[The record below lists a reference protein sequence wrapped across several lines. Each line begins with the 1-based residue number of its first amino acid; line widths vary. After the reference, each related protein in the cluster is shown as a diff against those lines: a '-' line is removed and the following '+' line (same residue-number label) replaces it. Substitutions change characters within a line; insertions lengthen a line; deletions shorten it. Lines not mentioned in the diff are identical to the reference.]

1 MELARMLADDRA
13 VAPVIGV
20 ILVVAIAVL
29 LATVVGVFTVG
40 IGEQTTPEVPSVVV
54 AFEYDA
60 TAAPGDEDSW
70 DRTKAEASD
79 ASDDGDVDGLLT
91 VTHDHGFRVP
101 ADRLE
106 LVGASGLD
114 DGAFVDDDVDAFGG
128 DGYYDSG
135 DELRVWVAEGDT
147 VTVVWRS
154 PEGTKSAALGV
165 WNGA

>member
-1 MELARMLADDRA
+1 MEPIPLLADDRA

-20 ILVVAIAVL
+20 ILVVAVAVL
-29 LATVVGVFTVG
+29 LATVVGVFAFG

-60 TAAPGDEDSW
+60 DAAAGAEDSW
-70 DRTKAEASD
+70 GRTKDDASD
-79 ASDDGDVDGLLT
+79 AYDDGEVDGLLT
-91 VTHDHGFRVP
+91 ATHDHGFRVP
-101 ADRLE
+101 VERLE

-114 DGAFVDDDVDAFGG
+114 DGAFVDDDGDAFGG

-135 DELRVWVAEGDT
+135 DELRVWVAAGDT

-165 WNGA
+165 WDGA